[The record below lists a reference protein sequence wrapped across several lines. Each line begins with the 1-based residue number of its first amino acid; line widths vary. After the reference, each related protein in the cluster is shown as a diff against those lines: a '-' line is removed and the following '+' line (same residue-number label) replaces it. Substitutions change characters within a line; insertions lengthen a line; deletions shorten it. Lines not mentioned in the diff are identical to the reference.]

1 MFQNVQPGQESL
13 IGQSKISNGISTSL
27 ILPLTSLC
35 DLFFRTVTLLTLT
48 HETLEEILTTPQ
60 PRIPTPPP
68 PPEELKCPGVVN
80 TCRLLHLLSRGYPPP
95 VLLLLPCNG
104 SAGQQ
109 RLQNQNMP
117 LRDVDDFKLVT
128 FLNKILFIYFERGEG
143 REKERE
149 RTNHVKEKP
158 RSVASHMCPYQK
170 GTGNLGMSP
179 GQESN

>member
-68 PPEELKCPGVVN
+68 PPRGAEMSRSGEHMQAVTPAKQGLPTPCP
-80 TCRLLHLLSRGYPPP
+80 TAPSLQWECRAAEIAKPKYASSR
-95 VLLLLPCNG
+95 C
-104 SAGQQ
+104 
-109 RLQNQNMP
+109 
-117 LRDVDDFKLVT
+117 
-128 FLNKILFIYFERGEG
+128 
-143 REKERE
+143 
-149 RTNHVKEKP
+149 
-158 RSVASHMCPYQK
+158 
-170 GTGNLGMSP
+170 
-179 GQESN
+179 